1 MWQATIDG
9 TDQKHVQ
16 NNNNK
21 KNFIALNAVLLLYQ
35 FNFIGIGI
43 LASNSSKKKKSLVT
57 WHKEQP
63 VTDASITSNDLG
75 SQLKDNCSFNVF
87 NLLFSHVDT
96 WFYVEELEKLI

>member
-16 NNNNK
+16 NK
-21 KNFIALNAVLLLYQ
+21 KKHFIALNAVLLLYQ

-43 LASNSSKKKKSLVT
+43 LASNSSKKKSLVT
-57 WHKEQP
+57 WHREQP

>member
-1 MWQATIDG
+1 MCQATIDG

-43 LASNSSKKKKSLVT
+43 LASNSSKKKSLVT
-57 WHKEQP
+57 WHREQP

-96 WFYVEELEKLI
+96 WFYVEVFEKLI

>member
-16 NNNNK
+16 NK
-21 KNFIALNAVLLLYQ
+21 KKHFIALNAVLLLYQ

-43 LASNSSKKKKSLVT
+43 LASNSSKKKSLVT

>member
-16 NNNNK
+16 NK
-21 KNFIALNAVLLLYQ
+21 KKHFIALNAVLLLYQ

>member
-1 MWQATIDG
+1 MCQATIDG

-43 LASNSSKKKKSLVT
+43 SASNSSKKN
-57 WHKEQP
+57 H
-63 VTDASITSNDLG
+63 
-75 SQLKDNCSFNVF
+75 
-87 NLLFSHVDT
+87 
-96 WFYVEELEKLI
+96 

>member
-9 TDQKHVQ
+9 TDQKYVQ
-16 NNNNK
+16 NK
-21 KNFIALNAVLLLYQ
+21 KKHFIALNAVLLLYQ
-35 FNFIGIGI
+35 FNFNGIGI

-96 WFYVEELEKLI
+96 WFYVEVFEKLI

>member
-16 NNNNK
+16 NK
-21 KNFIALNAVLLLYQ
+21 KKHFIALNAVLLLYQ

-96 WFYVEELEKLI
+96 WFYVEVFEKLI